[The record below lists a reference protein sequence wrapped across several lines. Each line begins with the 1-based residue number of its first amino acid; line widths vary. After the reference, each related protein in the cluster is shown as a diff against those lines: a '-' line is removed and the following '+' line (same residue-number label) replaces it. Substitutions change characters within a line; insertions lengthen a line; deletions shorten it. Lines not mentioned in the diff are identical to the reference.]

1 MRVTVNVIATTCLQ
15 HVSQWQKEES
25 CSQWQEKKSARND
38 NLRCNI
44 QNVNK
49 GGIPNVIIKI

>member
-1 MRVTVNVIATTCLQ
+1 MLYGILINAGNSECDCHDMFSTCLAMTG
-15 HVSQWQKEES
+15 E
-25 CSQWQEKKSARND
+25 KSARND